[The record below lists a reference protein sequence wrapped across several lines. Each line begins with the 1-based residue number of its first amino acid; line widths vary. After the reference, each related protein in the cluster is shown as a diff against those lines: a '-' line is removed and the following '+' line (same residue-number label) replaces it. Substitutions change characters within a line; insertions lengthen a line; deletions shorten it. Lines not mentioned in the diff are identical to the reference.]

1 MKRKVRFYLCGL
13 LLLPVLLL
21 VNGILFYSTKCG
33 GEYLQ
38 SENVWGVRK
47 AIRIGDFKRQQQIVH
62 SLPKE
67 PEEALAAVEEIID
80 YLEKEANLKGYS
92 EEYIKYMEFITGEVL
107 VERPIEP
114 EDNGLIPKETLKI
127 GINFSDYEN
136 YRSIKEQLK
145 NVIGYREYVKG
156 IGENAGMIAD
166 SLYSIRG
173 DKWLLKNLAKCQQDY
188 YGLEYLEL
196 SMEED
201 YTITTVLD
209 YHITDMVGFLYILLL
224 TVAYC
229 LLIKKNSFGEVQ
241 NVRHTTIGLF
251 AAMIVG
257 LAGLYISNFV
267 LVGKVYGFPNLSVP
281 LQSLDEFYGCAE
293 DITVGGF
300 LACYIG
306 IKIVTQLVVL
316 GIGIL
321 AFTGRHRIVGCSLV
335 AAAAVAEYLLQQKIP
350 AENAGSF
357 FGEINVFSG
366 FMPERF
372 FNRYLNLNVFG
383 LVVPRLPL
391 FLTLLTAGLLAVLF
405 FVYKR
410 FGLWHKKSKQEA
422 LNTYFSEIDKRYQET
437 RLLWHDFHNH
447 LLAVKALYENGR
459 AEQAERYIEELSE
472 QSHARLLPAKSGSD
486 TVDLLLF
493 KKQEQ
498 AGEAGVRLQFK
509 MDCSLEGISVSDYE
523 LCSLFGNLLDNAIEA
538 TQKVEMEE
546 PVVFLHM
553 DRQNSMLFISCENPY
568 TGELMKQDGE
578 LKTTKKDTA
587 RHGIGLA
594 SVKHICKKYNGSV
607 ELETE
612 NQLFRVSVLLNV

>member
-21 VNGILFYSTKCG
+21 INGFLFYSTKCD

-38 SENVWGVRK
+38 SENVWGVKK
-47 AIRIGDFKRQQQIVH
+47 AIRVGDYRRQQQIVN
-62 SLPKE
+62 SLPKD
-67 PEEALAAVEEIID
+67 PETALLAVEEIIE
-80 YLEKEANLKGYS
+80 YLEDEANLKGYS
-92 EEYIKYMEFITGEVL
+92 EEYIKYLEFITGETL

-114 EDNGLIPKETLKI
+114 EENGLIPKEMVKI

-136 YRSIKEQLK
+136 YRSIREQLY
-145 NVIGYREYVKG
+145 NVINYGEYVKG

-201 YTITTVLD
+201 YTITTVMD
-209 YHITDMVGFLYILLL
+209 YHITDVVGFVYILLL
-224 TVAYC
+224 TIAYC
-229 LLIKKNSFGEVQ
+229 VLIKKNSFGEVQ
-241 NVRHTTIGLF
+241 NVRRTTIGLV
-251 AAMIVG
+251 AAMVVG

-267 LVGKVYGFPNLSVP
+267 IVGKAYGFPSLSAP
-281 LQSLDEFYGCAE
+281 LQSLDEFYGSSAN
-293 DITVGGF
+293 ITIGGF
-300 LACYIG
+300 LAGYIG
-306 IKIVTQLVVL
+306 IKIVTQLVLL
-316 GIGIL
+316 GVCIL
-321 AFTGRHRIVGCSLV
+321 ALTSRHRIVSCSAV
-335 AAAAVAEYLLQQKIP
+335 AAGVVAEYLLQQKIP
-350 AENAGSF
+350 TENAGSF
-357 FGEINVFSG
+357 FGEINLFSG

-391 FLTLLTAGLLAVLF
+391 FALLLTAGLLTVLF

-459 AEQAERYIEELSE
+459 TEQAERYIEELSE

-498 AGEAGVRLQFK
+498 AGEAGVRLKFK

-538 TQKVEMEE
+538 AGKVTREE

-568 TGELMKQDGE
+568 EGQLIEQNGE
-578 LKTTKKDTA
+578 LKTTKKDTT